1 MKIKTLSLC
10 ERIQRDYPYLQTQF
24 ISQFPTQTTGQH
36 HFMRA
41 TSCSVS
47 LEYSVIATRAS
58 HGYPSPP
65 QLCLGCSDGQS
76 FPDRRVEMRAVRRPA
91 SNSGRDSPTGN
102 HSENPQLSRPAIP
115 CATFEACCSRRLSKL
130 LLALIQYTCA
140 LPSQHARSTIR
151 SLTVFA
157 APQHAGLNSPAQVG
171 PGQHRTSGHNPDLC
185 DSLDGTPPL
194 KTAIRKILLTGTQL
208 P

>member
-1 MKIKTLSLC
+1 VAAFDPSHTAC
-10 ERIQRDYPYLQTQF
+10 EVGYSIDRACTPHSHIWGRQRRLGPGRND
-24 ISQFPTQTTGQH
+24 
-36 HFMRA
+36 
-41 TSCSVS
+41 
-47 LEYSVIATRAS
+47 S
-58 HGYPSPP
+58 HGKASQP
-65 QLCLGCSDGQS
+65 QLSLGCSDGQS